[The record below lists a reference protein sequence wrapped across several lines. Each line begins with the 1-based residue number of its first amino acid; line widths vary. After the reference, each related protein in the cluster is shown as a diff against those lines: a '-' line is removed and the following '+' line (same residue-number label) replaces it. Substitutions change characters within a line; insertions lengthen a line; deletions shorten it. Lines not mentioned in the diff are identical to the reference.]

1 MYIELSTQ
9 TIEMVKEAIDRSNI
23 LRTKDDIVKDYQNAI
38 DILKDINK
46 AVEDEKIKYEEHIQ
60 ELIDNN

>member
-1 MYIELSTQ
+1 MYVELSTQ